1 MRSGVDDLA
10 WKMVENDKF
19 WLVEERERERTE
31 TIINSL
37 CVGLGYTSGSSA
49 TS

>member
-19 WLVEERERERTE
+19 WLVEERERERE
-31 TIINSL
+31 RKQ
-37 CVGLGYTSGSSA
+37 
-49 TS
+49 